1 MSEIRYIKWKNLDGI
16 QIENAWIRAV
26 ILPDLGGKIAPVC
39 YKKRQF
45 EFAAQYRGEVYR
57 LPGMDADFSD
67 YDAAGLDDAFPN
79 IVKAEVSCGGKGKVL
94 YPDHGEIW
102 SSRFSHRI
110 REDGVELYCISSRFA
125 YRYRKRIALTDS
137 GLTLSYEIENEA
149 SEPLPCLW
157 AFHGLAR
164 YEKDMEL
171 FYPENIQGFENVLC
185 SPELGEAGR
194 HYGPDGSGYDFG
206 RMPGDGTMV
215 KYYVGHK
222 LAEGHCGYRYPSQGV
237 ECLLEYDAS
246 KLPYLGVWITTGG
259 YRGDC
264 NCALEPASG
273 YYDDIR
279 IAAENNSLCM
289 LEKGKPFVFSIAIK
303 FREI

>member
-1 MSEIRYIKWKNLDGI
+1 MSEIIHVKWKNLKGI
-16 QIENAWIRAV
+16 QLENEWIKAV
-26 ILPDLGGKIAPVC
+26 ILPELGGKIASVC

-45 EFAAQYRGEVYR
+45 EVAAQYRGEAYR
-57 LPGMDADFSD
+57 LPGPDAEFLA
-67 YDAAGLDDAFPN
+67 YDASGLDDVFPN
-79 IVKAEVSCGGKGKVL
+79 IVKAEVPCRGNENVM

-102 SSRFSHRI
+102 SSRFSYEI
-110 REDGVELYCISSRFA
+110 GGDAVALYCRSRRFS
-125 YRYRKRIALTDS
+125 YSYRKRIALENDRIE
-137 GLTLSYEIENEA
+137 LAYEIENEGV
-149 SEPLPCLW
+149 EPFPCLW
-157 AFHGLAR
+157 VFHGLVR

-171 FYPENIQGFENVLC
+171 LYPKNVHSFENVLR

-194 HYGPDGSGYDFG
+194 HYPSDSQDYDFR

-222 LAEGHCGYRYPSQGV
+222 ITEGFCGYRYPSQGI

-259 YRGDC
+259 YRGDY

-279 IAAENNSLCM
+279 TAASNNSLCM
-289 LEKGKPFVFSIAIK
+289 LEKGRPLVFSITIRI
-303 FREI
+303 REI